1 MRERFLAIPLA
12 KALAG
17 MVAAAILFFLVT
29 ASFGLFNPRDTSQP
43 EGAVVAAALRVA
55 HGEPLYLD
63 VHKGP
68 YVTAMY
74 GPLLYALLGFLV
86 RISGSGV
93 EGAYLAGRLVSLLS
107 ALACAGLVGWLS
119 RRYGASRPAAW
130 IAGGLFLA
138 SPLIL
143 PVAYSS
149 RSDVPALALS
159 LAGLAWFE
167 RWSESP
173 LRLLAALPLVAAAFT
188 KQTALGAAAA
198 IVFFLLISGKR
209 ARALILLAAVAAP
222 CAAILFFLTRATGG
236 LARVNLLEVPGAS
249 PLSLVSRPLGGL
261 SGFLA
266 MAALPLVLSA
276 RLLPRLLRWDRAL
289 RLPCCYLAVSLAVSA
304 AASAKLGSDFYY
316 FMEPLAAA
324 LILAGVSLTALLEGR
339 HRLEDQEALLAAG
352 VFGILLAGSVG
363 ATARMGEYAY
373 QSNRE
378 VIRLAAAAPGDVLI
392 EDENVAL
399 KCGKPLTMM
408 DPFAFAYM
416 ERRGRWDAEPLN
428 RRILDHDFG
437 VIVLR
442 SPVEHPSH
450 YQGETYWPD
459 TTLAAIGRAYRP
471 EGIVDGYIVYR
482 PRLEPASVARQGD
495 RS

>member
-1 MRERFLAIPLA
+1 V

-17 MVAAAILFFLVT
+17 MVAAAVLFFLIT
-29 ASFGLFNPRDTSQP
+29 AAFGLFNPRDTSQP

-74 GPLLYALLGFLV
+74 GPLLYAVLGLLA
-86 RISGSGV
+86 RITGSGV

-107 ALACAGLVGWLS
+107 ALACAGLVAWLS
-119 RRYGASRPAAW
+119 RRHGAARPAAW
-130 IAGGLFLA
+130 IAAGLFLA

-167 RWSESP
+167 RWSGSP
-173 LRLLAALPLVAAAFT
+173 LGMLAALPLVAAAFT

-198 IVFFLLISGKR
+198 IVLFLLVSGKP
-209 ARALILLAAVAAP
+209 ARASLFFAAVAAP
-222 CAAILFFLTRATGG
+222 CAAILFFLSRATGG

-249 PLSLVSRPLGGL
+249 PLSFVSRPLGGL
-261 SGFLA
+261 SAFLA
-266 MAALPLVLSA
+266 MAALPLILSA
-276 RLLPRLLRWDRAL
+276 RLLPRLLRGDRTL
-289 RLPCCYLAVSLAVSA
+289 RLPVCYLAVSLAVSA

-316 FMEPLAAA
+316 FMEPLAAT
-324 LILAGVSLTALLEGR
+324 LILAGVSLTSLLEGTAQ
-339 HRLEDQEALLAAG
+339 RLEEKEALLAAG
-352 VFGILLAGSVG
+352 VFGILLAGSIG

-378 VIRLAAAAPGDVLI
+378 VIRLAAAAAGDVLI

-416 ERRGRWDAEPLN
+416 QRRGRWDAEPLN
-428 RRILDHDFG
+428 RRILERDFG

-450 YQGETYWPD
+450 YQGETYWAD

-471 EGIVDGYIVYR
+471 EGIVDGYVIYR
-482 PRLEPASVARQGD
+482 PRLEPPSVARQGD